1 MEDSEIIERL
11 NEAQVEE
18 SWEKVHDL
26 VQELEAEVGFRN
38 PFEDYNEDD
47 ELNF

>member
-18 SWEKVHDL
+18 SWEKVHEL
-26 VQELEAEVGFRN
+26 VQALEAEVGFRN

>member
-18 SWEKVHDL
+18 SWEKVHEL
-26 VQELEAEVGFRN
+26 VQELEVLDSFDWW
-38 PFEDYNEDD
+38 ED
-47 ELNF
+47 